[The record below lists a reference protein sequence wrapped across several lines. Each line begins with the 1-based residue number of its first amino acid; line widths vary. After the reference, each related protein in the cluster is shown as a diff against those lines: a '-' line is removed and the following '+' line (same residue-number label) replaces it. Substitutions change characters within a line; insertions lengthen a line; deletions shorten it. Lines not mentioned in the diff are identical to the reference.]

1 MRAAYSLMSSKK
13 RIRMDEKLP
22 ITAPLRPVKLTI
34 IQIIGMDTARNEV
47 RARNG
52 FLNSHDGDELV

>member
-1 MRAAYSLMSSKK
+1 MSSKK

-34 IQIIGMDTARNEV
+34 IQIIGLDTANEM
-47 RARNG
+47 RYARVTA
-52 FLNSHDGDELV
+52 F